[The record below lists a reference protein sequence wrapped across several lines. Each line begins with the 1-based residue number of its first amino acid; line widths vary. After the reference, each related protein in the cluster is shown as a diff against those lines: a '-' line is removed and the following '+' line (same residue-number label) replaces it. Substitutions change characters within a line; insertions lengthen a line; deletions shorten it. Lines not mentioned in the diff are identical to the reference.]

1 MLYEDGKMPKPFLTY
16 EQQLIKLRDEK
27 HIVIADEAETLCKL
41 QQVGY
46 YSLVSGYK
54 HLFRLPAQKIYKD
67 GTAFEEL
74 VSLYEF
80 DEALR
85 ELFLHYLLHIERH
98 VRSLL
103 SYYFT
108 EKYGEAQSAYLLKTN
123 YNYVRKHQQ
132 GIDRLVHEL
141 QKLTLTTQH
150 SYIAYQQNTYHNV
163 PLWVLV
169 NALTFGTLSKMYFF
183 FPFDLQSKVSKNFA
197 HVNEK
202 QLGQFL
208 AVMTKFR
215 NVCAHN
221 ERLFSYRSK
230 DAIPD
235 MELHAKLGIPKGR
248 GLYQCGKNDLFA
260 VVIAFRYLLPKQE
273 FLVFKRVLTTQI
285 DNFLKSTTHISEE
298 ELLHAMGFPAN
309 WKKISLYRI

>member
-1 MLYEDGKMPKPFLTY
+1 MPKPFLTY

-27 HIVIADEAETLCKL
+27 HIVITDETETLCKL
-41 QQVGY
+41 QQVSY

-54 HLFRLPAQKIYKD
+54 HLFRIPAQKIYKN

-98 VRSLL
+98 IRSLL

-108 EKYGEAQSAYLLKTN
+108 EKYGESQSAYLLKTN

-132 GIDRLVHEL
+132 GIDRLVYEL

-150 SYIAYQQNTYHNV
+150 SYIAYQRNTYHNV

-208 AVMTKFR
+208 TVMTKFR

-235 MELHAKLGIPKGR
+235 MELHSKLGISKER
-248 GLYQCGKNDLFA
+248 SLYQCGKSDLFA

-273 FLVFKRVLTTQI
+273 FLEFKRALTIQI
-285 DNFLKSTTHISEE
+285 DSFLKSITHISEE
-298 ELLHAMGFPAN
+298 ELLRAMGFPAN

>member
-1 MLYEDGKMPKPFLTY
+1 MPKPFLTY

-27 HIVIADEAETLCKL
+27 HIVITDETKTLCKL

-54 HLFRLPAQKIYKD
+54 HLFRIPAQKIYKN

-98 VRSLL
+98 IRSLL

-108 EKYGEAQSAYLLKTN
+108 EKYGEAQSTYLLKTN

-132 GIDRLVHEL
+132 GIDRLVYEL

-150 SYIAYQQNTYHNV
+150 SYIAYQRNTYHNV

-183 FPFDLQSKVSKNFA
+183 FPLGLQSKVSKNFA

-208 AVMTKFR
+208 TVMTKFR

-235 MELHAKLGIPKGR
+235 MALHSKLGLSLI
-248 GLYQCGKNDLFA
+248 
-260 VVIAFRYLLPKQE
+260 
-273 FLVFKRVLTTQI
+273 
-285 DNFLKSTTHISEE
+285 HI
-298 ELLHAMGFPAN
+298 
-309 WKKISLYRI
+309 

>member
-1 MLYEDGKMPKPFLTY
+1 MPKPFLTY
-16 EQQLIKLRDEK
+16 EQQLVKLRDEK
-27 HIVIADEAETLCKL
+27 HIVIADEAGTLCKL

-230 DAIPD
+230 DEIPD

-273 FLVFKRVLTTQI
+273 FLVFKRALTTQI

-298 ELLHAMGFPAN
+298 ELLHAMGFPVN

>member
-1 MLYEDGKMPKPFLTY
+1 MPKPFLTY

-27 HIVIADEAETLCKL
+27 HIVIADETETLCKL
-41 QQVGY
+41 QRVGY

-54 HLFRLPAQKIYKD
+54 HLFRIPAQKIYKN

-98 VRSLL
+98 IRSLL

-108 EKYGEAQSAYLLKTN
+108 EKYGESQSAYLLKTN
-123 YNYVRKHQQ
+123 YNYARKHQQ
-132 GIDRLVHEL
+132 GIDRLVYEL
-141 QKLTLTTQH
+141 QKLMQTTQH
-150 SYIAYQQNTYHNV
+150 SYIAYQRNTYHNV

-208 AVMTKFR
+208 TVMTKFR

-235 MELHAKLGIPKGR
+235 MGLHAKLGIPKER
-248 GLYQCGKNDLFA
+248 SLYQCGKNDLFA

-273 FLVFKRVLTTQI
+273 FLEFKRALTIQI
-285 DNFLKSTTHISEE
+285 DSFLKSTTHISED
-298 ELLHAMGFPAN
+298 ELLRAMGFPAN

>member
-1 MLYEDGKMPKPFLTY
+1 MPKPFLTY

-150 SYIAYQQNTYHNV
+150 SYITYQQNTYHNV

>member
-1 MLYEDGKMPKPFLTY
+1 MPKPFLTY

-273 FLVFKRVLTTQI
+273 FLVFKRALTTRI

-298 ELLHAMGFPAN
+298 ELLHAMGFPVN

>member
-1 MLYEDGKMPKPFLTY
+1 MPKPFLTY

-54 HLFRLPAQKIYKD
+54 HLFRIPAQKIYKE

-98 VRSLL
+98 IRSLL

-108 EKYGEAQSAYLLKTN
+108 EKYGEAQSSYLLKTN

-132 GIDRLVHEL
+132 GIDRLVYEL

-183 FPFDLQSKVSKNFA
+183 FPSDLQSKVSKNFA

-208 AVMTKFR
+208 TVMTKFR

-235 MELHAKLGIPKGR
+235 MELHVKLGIPKER
-248 GLYQCGKNDLFA
+248 CLYQCGKNDLFA

-273 FLVFKRVLTTQI
+273 FLEFKRTLTIQI

-298 ELLHAMGFPAN
+298 ELLCAMGFPAN

>member
-1 MLYEDGKMPKPFLTY
+1 MPKPFLTY

-27 HIVIADEAETLCKL
+27 NIIISNEDEALCKL
-41 QQVGY
+41 RKIGY

-54 HLFRLPAQKIYKD
+54 HLFRIPEQKIYKE

-98 VRSLL
+98 IRSLL

-108 EKYGEAQSAYLLKTN
+108 EKYGESQGAYLLKTN
-123 YNYVRKHQQ
+123 YNYVRKHQK
-132 GIDRLVHEL
+132 GIDRLVDEL
-141 QKLTLTTQH
+141 QKLTQTTQH
-150 SYIAYQQNTYHNV
+150 SYITYQRNTYHNV

-169 NALTFGTLSKMYFF
+169 NALTFGSLSKMYFF

-197 HVNEK
+197 QVNEK
-202 QLGQFL
+202 QLGKFL
-208 AVMTKFR
+208 TVMTKFR

-235 MELHAKLGIPKGR
+235 MGLHAKLGIPKER
-248 GLYQCGKNDLFA
+248 SLYQFGKNDLFA
-260 VVIAFRYLLPKQE
+260 VVIAFRYLLPKRD
-273 FLVFKRVLTTQI
+273 FLQFKRRLTIQI
-285 DNFLKSTTHISEE
+285 DNLLKSTAHISEE
-298 ELLHAMGFPAN
+298 ELLCAMGFPSN

>member
-1 MLYEDGKMPKPFLTY
+1 MPKPFLTY
-16 EQQLIKLRDEK
+16 EQQLVKLRDEK
-27 HIVIADEAETLCKL
+27 HIVIADEAGTLCKL

-273 FLVFKRVLTTQI
+273 FLVFKRALTTQI

>member
-1 MLYEDGKMPKPFLTY
+1 MPKPFLTY
-16 EQQLIKLRDEK
+16 EQQFIKLRDEK
-27 HIVIADEAETLCKL
+27 HIVITDETETLCKL

-54 HLFRLPAQKIYKD
+54 HLFRIPAQKVYKN

-98 VRSLL
+98 IRSLL

-108 EKYGEAQSAYLLKTN
+108 EKYGEAQSTYLLKTN

-132 GIDRLVHEL
+132 GIDRLVYEL

-150 SYIAYQQNTYHNV
+150 SYIAYQRNTYHNV

-208 AVMTKFR
+208 TVMTKFR

-235 MELHAKLGIPKGR
+235 MELHSKLGISKER
-248 GLYQCGKNDLFA
+248 SLYQCGKSDLFA

-273 FLVFKRVLTTQI
+273 FLEFKCALTKQI
-285 DNFLKSTTHISEE
+285 DRFLKSTTHISEE
-298 ELLHAMGFPAN
+298 ELLRAMGFPAN

>member
-1 MLYEDGKMPKPFLTY
+1 MTY

-27 HIVIADEAETLCKL
+27 HIVITDETKTLCKL

-54 HLFRLPAQKIYKD
+54 HLFRIPAQKIYKN

-98 VRSLL
+98 IRSLL

-108 EKYGEAQSAYLLKTN
+108 EKYGEAQSTYLLKTN

-132 GIDRLVHEL
+132 GIDRLVYEL

-150 SYIAYQQNTYHNV
+150 SYIAYQRNTYHNV

-183 FPFDLQSKVSKNFA
+183 FPLGLQSKVSKNFA

-202 QLGQFL
+202 QLGPCRK
-208 AVMTKFR
+208 VK
-215 NVCAHN
+215 
-221 ERLFSYRSK
+221 
-230 DAIPD
+230 
-235 MELHAKLGIPKGR
+235 
-248 GLYQCGKNDLFA
+248 
-260 VVIAFRYLLPKQE
+260 
-273 FLVFKRVLTTQI
+273 
-285 DNFLKSTTHISEE
+285 
-298 ELLHAMGFPAN
+298 
-309 WKKISLYRI
+309 

>member
-1 MLYEDGKMPKPFLTY
+1 MPKPFLTY
-16 EQQLIKLRDEK
+16 EQQLVKLRDEK
-27 HIVIADEAETLCKL
+27 HIVIADEAGTLCKL

-202 QLGQFL
+202 QLGSVPCSYDQVPECL
-208 AVMTKFR
+208 
-215 NVCAHN
+215 CA
-221 ERLFSYRSK
+221 
-230 DAIPD
+230 
-235 MELHAKLGIPKGR
+235 
-248 GLYQCGKNDLFA
+248 Q
-260 VVIAFRYLLPKQE
+260 
-273 FLVFKRVLTTQI
+273 
-285 DNFLKSTTHISEE
+285 
-298 ELLHAMGFPAN
+298 
-309 WKKISLYRI
+309 

>member
-1 MLYEDGKMPKPFLTY
+1 MPKPFLTY

-27 HIVIADEAETLCKL
+27 HIVIADEAGTLCKL

>member
-1 MLYEDGKMPKPFLTY
+1 MPKPFLTY

-46 YSLVSGYK
+46 YSLVSAYK

-230 DAIPD
+230 DEIPD
-235 MELHAKLGIPKGR
+235 MEFHAKLGIPKGR

-273 FLVFKRVLTTQI
+273 FLVFKRALTTQI

>member
-1 MLYEDGKMPKPFLTY
+1 MPKPFLTY
-16 EQQLIKLRDEK
+16 EQQLVKLRDEK
-27 HIVIADEAETLCKL
+27 HIVIADEAGTLCKL

-230 DAIPD
+230 DEIPD

-273 FLVFKRVLTTQI
+273 FLVFKRALTTQI

-309 WKKISLYRI
+309 WKKISHYRI